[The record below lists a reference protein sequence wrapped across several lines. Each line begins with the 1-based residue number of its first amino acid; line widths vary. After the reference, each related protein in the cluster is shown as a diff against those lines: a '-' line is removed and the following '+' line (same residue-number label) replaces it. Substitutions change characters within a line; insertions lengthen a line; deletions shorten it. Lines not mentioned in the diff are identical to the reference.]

1 MSFWRAWV
9 PGMRVVV
16 RYRNDEGSF
25 SDAVG
30 ELVRV
35 DDDGVE
41 VATRRGPV
49 TVAAADIAIGKR
61 VPPATPGAAR
71 RPDVP

>member
-1 MSFWRAWV
+1 
-9 PGMRVVV
+9 MRVVV
-16 RYRNDEGSF
+16 RFRNDEGSF

-41 VATRRGPV
+41 VATKHGPV
-49 TVAAADIAIGKR
+49 AVAAGDIAIGKR
-61 VPPATPGAAR
+61 VPPAPVRR
-71 RPDVP
+71 RP

>member
-1 MSFWRAWV
+1 MTFWRAWE

-41 VATRRGPV
+41 VATKRGPV
-49 TVAAADIAIGKR
+49 SVSAAAIAIGKR
-61 VPPATPGAAR
+61 VPPAVPPR
-71 RPDVP
+71 R

>member
-1 MSFWRAWV
+1 MSFWQDWV

-30 ELVRV
+30 ELTRV

-41 VATRRGPV
+41 VATKRGV
-49 TVAAADIAIGKR
+49 VSVAAADIALGKR
-61 VPPATPGAAR
+61 VPPAPPR
-71 RPDVP
+71 R

>member
-1 MSFWRAWV
+1 MCFWRDWA

-49 TVAAADIAIGKR
+49 VVAAADIALGKR
-61 VPPATPGAAR
+61 VPPAPER
-71 RPDVP
+71 RR

>member
-1 MSFWRAWV
+1 
-9 PGMRVVV
+9 MRVVV

-35 DDDGVE
+35 DDEGVE
-41 VATRRGPV
+41 VATKHGPV
-49 TVAAADIAIGKR
+49 AVVAADIAIGKR
-61 VPPATPGAAR
+61 VPPAPAPR
-71 RPDVP
+71 HRSRL

>member
-1 MSFWRAWV
+1 
-9 PGMRVVV
+9 MRVVV
-16 RYRNDEGSF
+16 RFRNSEGSF

-49 TVAAADIAIGKR
+49 EVAAADIALGKR
-61 VPPATPGAAR
+61 VPPAPAR
-71 RPDVP
+71 RWRSSD

>member
-1 MSFWRAWV
+1 
-9 PGMRVVV
+9 MRVVV
-16 RYRNDEGSF
+16 RYRNGEGSF

-35 DDDGVE
+35 DADGLE

-49 TVAAADIAIGKR
+49 AVAAADIALGKR
-61 VPPATPGAAR
+61 VPPAPPAR
-71 RPDVP
+71 RGRP

>member
-1 MSFWRAWV
+1 
-9 PGMRVVV
+9 MRVVV

-41 VATRRGPV
+41 VATKHGPV
-49 TVAAADIAIGKR
+49 AVDAADIAIGKR
-61 VPPATPGAAR
+61 VPPAPVRR
-71 RPDVP
+71 RP

>member
-1 MSFWRAWV
+1 MQFWEDWE

-35 DDDGVE
+35 DADGVE

-49 TVAAADIAIGKR
+49 SVAAADIALGKR
-61 VPPATPGAAR
+61 VPPAPPR
-71 RPDVP
+71 RH

>member
-1 MSFWRAWV
+1 MSFWQDWV

-30 ELVRV
+30 ELTRV

-41 VATRRGPV
+41 VATKRGPV
-49 TVAAADIAIGKR
+49 AVAAADIALGKR
-61 VPPATPGAAR
+61 VPPAPAPR
-71 RPDVP
+71 QR